1 MKRTLIAL
9 IALAIAA
16 PVTTIP
22 VPADAQVL
30 TGRGSARAARRA
42 RPAPP
47 PLSEAEE
54 DRLYEAESQVI
65 DLDEQ
70 IAAIEQAGAAAG
82 GLSSEQQTQVQTL
95 HATRAET
102 QEVVER
108 LQAKRDRR
116 R

>member
-1 MKRTLIAL
+1 MRVLVAVL
-9 IALAIAA
+9 ALATAM
-16 PVTTIP
+16 PVVTIP
-22 VPADAQVL
+22 APADAQVL

-54 DRLYEAESQVI
+54 DRLFEAESEVL

-70 IAAIEQAGAAAG
+70 IAAIEQAGTAAG
-82 GLSSEQQTQVQTL
+82 GLSSEQQAQVQAL